1 METCVWTLILEE
13 FFGGYY
19 ETDCGNSF
27 YFETGN
33 VVDNEFHFCPY
44 CGRRILVQP

>member
-1 METCVWTLILEE
+1 METCTWTLIENDMEFDYYQTECGTDYCFEE
-13 FFGGYY
+13 
-19 ETDCGNSF
+19 
-27 YFETGN
+27 GN